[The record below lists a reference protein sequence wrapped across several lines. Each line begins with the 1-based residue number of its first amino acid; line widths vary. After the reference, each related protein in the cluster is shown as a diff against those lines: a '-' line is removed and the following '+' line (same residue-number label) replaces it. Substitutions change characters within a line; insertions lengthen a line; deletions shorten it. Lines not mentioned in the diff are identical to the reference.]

1 MIFIYSFTHNK
12 THIIMKKLLIAMT
25 AFSTAVIFFFCQQA
39 NAQTWNL
46 AGNIVTPSSALG
58 STNIQNVRFISS
70 NLERMRLDT
79 FGRFGIGTT
88 LPTARLHV
96 QGNVRILDGTQG
108 LNRILTSDAS
118 GFASWKTPFFWTL
131 AGNSGTVA
139 LTNFI
144 GTTDSIDF
152 VIRSRNLERLRVTAL
167 GNVGIGTSTPASAL
181 SVGVNKF
188 NVSRTDGDVIFT
200 DPQGTIR
207 FPATTGLNASMIQM
221 FESGTQNR
229 DRMVIAHSAALNNWG
244 LQYQDT
250 ADKFNFL
257 SGGIPVLTADLGSQR
272 VGVGTRNPAAKFDIA
287 GTGTYDLTGS
297 YTDFRLGSATYN
309 LKFGIANAGGGA
321 GDGYIASS
329 NRLYLG
335 TSNTFARTQTMSIN
349 SNGTVG
355 VGTFTPAAKF
365 HVVGD
370 AAVTTP
376 VVQVTNSFVGSS
388 DVRGISV
395 TSKSSDGWGYGVE
408 ATGGFIGG
416 SFTADA
422 GAYTGAGYG
431 ILASASG
438 SAGTRYGVYASAS
451 GGTDNWGG
459 YFPTKTY
466 ASELRVGG
474 TQGATGFVAAINGK
488 LMATEVRVQPTAS
501 WPDYVFSKDH
511 ILMSLEELEAK
522 INADKHLPGI
532 PAANEMKETGIMLGE
547 MQTKTMEKIE
557 ELTLYIIEL
566 GKQNKELRKEVESL
580 KNLVNPKN

>member
-1 MIFIYSFTHNK
+1 M
-12 THIIMKKLLIAMT
+12 
-25 AFSTAVIFFFCQQA
+25 
-39 NAQTWNL
+39 
-46 AGNIVTPSSALG
+46 
-58 STNIQNVRFISS
+58 
-70 NLERMRLDT
+70 
-79 FGRFGIGTT
+79 
-88 LPTARLHV
+88 
-96 QGNVRILDGTQG
+96 
-108 LNRILTSDAS
+108 
-118 GFASWKTPFFWTL
+118 
-131 AGNSGTVA
+131 
-139 LTNFI
+139 
-144 GTTDSIDF
+144 
-152 VIRSRNLERLRVTAL
+152 
-167 GNVGIGTSTPASAL
+167 
-181 SVGVNKF
+181 
-188 NVSRTDGDVIFT
+188 
-200 DPQGTIR
+200 
-207 FPATTGLNASMIQM
+207 
-221 FESGTQNR
+221 
-229 DRMVIAHSAALNNWG
+229 
-244 LQYQDT
+244 
-250 ADKFNFL
+250 
-257 SGGIPVLTADLGSQR
+257 
-272 VGVGTRNPAAKFDIA
+272 
-287 GTGTYDLTGS
+287 
-297 YTDFRLGSATYN
+297 
-309 LKFGIANAGGGA
+309 
-321 GDGYIASS
+321 
-329 NRLYLG
+329 
-335 TSNTFARTQTMSIN
+335 
-349 SNGTVG
+349 
-355 VGTFTPAAKF
+355 
-365 HVVGD
+365 
-370 AAVTTP
+370 
-376 VVQVTNSFVGSS
+376 QVTNSFVGSS

-501 WPDYVFSKDH
+501 WPDYVFGKDH